1 MPEVMDEVRYMD
13 LYFIATGSGRH
24 GLGNQVF
31 GGIIRQLPETQ
42 HSIKTMGCY
51 EDGGSY
57 SIPQEALSEIGIIV
71 DTCVDNNDS
80 RDVEDLVRLLHGK
93 MRTDSALYEIK
104 WNMSG
109 GSWEA
114 TEITL
119 GDDIELYNK

>member
-1 MPEVMDEVRYMD
+1 MDEVRYMD

-24 GLGNQVF
+24 GMGNQVF

-51 EDGGSY
+51 EDGGAY
-57 SIPQEALSEIGIIV
+57 SIPTEALSEIGIIV

-93 MRTDSALYEIK
+93 LRTDSALYEIK

-114 TEITL
+114 TEIGR
-119 GDDIELYNK
+119 GDDIELHNSL